1 MSRIAILCIPL
12 SYAGF
17 VKYLVHISSVTADEY
32 QDLASGLGSYAF
44 TIRED
49 VQ

>member
-1 MSRIAILCIPL
+1 MIRIPIQLIPL

-17 VKYLVHISSVTADEY
+17 VKYLVHISSVAAGEY
-32 QDLASGLGSYAF
+32 HDLASGLGSYAV

-49 VQ
+49 NQ